1 MSYKTVLVHIDD
13 SRRSHTRVDFAVDLA
28 LKHNAHLIGLYAV
41 CQDALRPFLNVE
53 ESLNLAVQE
62 AQARARLERAH
73 DHFLS
78 ATRLSGCT
86 SEWRAPIGPPA
97 DTAILHARHADVI
110 VLGQPD
116 PADPAAYIGKHF
128 PEDLVMSSGRPA
140 ILLPYAGRIE
150 RFGETALIAW
160 DGSRAAARAVADAL
174 PVLRLAH
181 SVQIVTIE
189 QPRATSDESAG
200 TPERAGHAL
209 AAYLGHHRV
218 RAGVLSIPHVWG
230 VSTGAA
236 LLNVLA
242 DTSAG
247 LLVLG
252 AYGHARFQERV
263 LGGVTRTLLKSMTA
277 AVLMSH

>member
-1 MSYKTVLVHIDD
+1 MSYKTILVHIDD
-13 SRRSHTRVDFAVDLA
+13 SRCSGARVDFAVDLA
-28 LKHNAHLIGLYAV
+28 LKHNAHLIGLYVV
-41 CQDALRPFLNVE
+41 CRDPLRPFLKPD
-53 ESLNLAVQE
+53 ESLNLAVHE

-73 DHFLS
+73 EHFLS
-78 ATRLSGCT
+78 ATRLSAAT
-86 SEWRAPIGPPA
+86 AEWRAPAGPPVDVA
-97 DTAILHARHADVI
+97 VLHARHADLI
-110 VLGQPD
+110 VLGQAD
-116 PADPAAYIGKHF
+116 PADPAAYIAKHF
-128 PEDLVMSSGRPA
+128 ADDVVMSCGRPA
-140 ILLPYAGRIE
+140 ILLPYIGRTD
-150 RFGETALIAW
+150 RFGETVLVAW